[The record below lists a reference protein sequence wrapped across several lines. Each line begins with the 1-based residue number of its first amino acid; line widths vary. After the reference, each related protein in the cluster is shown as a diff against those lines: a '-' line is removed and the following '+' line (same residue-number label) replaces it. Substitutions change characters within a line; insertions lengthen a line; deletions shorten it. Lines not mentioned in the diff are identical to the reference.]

1 VGTGGA
7 GPIAA
12 TAGAIAGDAVQ
23 QAIIDTQGFR
33 FASVTSYLDPN
44 FFPGAIK
51 YGDLP
56 AILALN
62 VPRPL
67 VLIGEETVPRKTGY
81 LYRLVDEEVR
91 LADSVLA
98 ALQLK

>member
-1 VGTGGA
+1 
-7 GPIAA
+7 
-12 TAGAIAGDAVQ
+12 
-23 QAIIDTQGFR
+23 
-33 FASVTSYLDPN
+33 LDPN